1 MNSLEITVREA
12 TREDAVTIAQV
23 VAMAIGDQ
31 QVLCDYCGEDYLSVL
46 TEVASKE
53 VSQYSWRYAY
63 VADLNGVVAG
73 AIVGYDG
80 AKLAQ
85 LREGTLEVLR
95 KRVIGRVPTMA
106 DETEAGEYY
115 LDSIGVLPEF
125 RGLGVGRELIA
136 AFCKNVFA
144 KGYERVGLIVDCDN
158 ARAEKLYISLGFKC
172 VGTRLFFGH
181 DMWHLQRTSS
191 DD

>member
-1 MNSLEITVREA
+1 MREA

-46 TEVASKE
+46 TEVASKD

-63 VADLNGVVAG
+63 VAELNGVVAG

-80 AKLAQ
+80 AKLVQ
-85 LREGTLEVLR
+85 LREGTFDVLR
-95 KRVIGRVPTMA
+95 KRVGRVPTIA

-115 LDSIGVLPEF
+115 LDSVGVLPEF

-144 KGYERVGLIVDCDN
+144 KGYERVGLIVDTDN
-158 ARAEKLYISLGFKC
+158 TQAEKLYTSLGFRR
-172 VGTRLFFGH
+172 VGERLFFGH
-181 DMWHLQRTSS
+181 KMWHLQRMSS
-191 DD
+191 DR